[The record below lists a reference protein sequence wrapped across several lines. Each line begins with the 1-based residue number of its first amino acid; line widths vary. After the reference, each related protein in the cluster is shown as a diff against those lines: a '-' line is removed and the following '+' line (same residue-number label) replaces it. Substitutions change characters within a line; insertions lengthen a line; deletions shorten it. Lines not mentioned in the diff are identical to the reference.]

1 MVYEFLP
8 PRRSGILFQGGVIL
22 VMLLAGGYFFYRA
35 TLDQTG
41 LDFLLHMLIALVILA
56 PSPLLL
62 YRLYALLNAT
72 YTLRREGLMLRWGL
86 RREDIPLS
94 QIEWMRPAAELGFRL
109 PLPWLKWPGAI
120 LGTRQVGELGTVEF
134 LSANLA
140 RMILVATDKRV
151 YAISPA
157 ESNQF
162 LSQFS
167 QMSELG
173 SLVPLEAQSV
183 YPAVLLGR
191 VMEDR
196 LARILILAGF
206 GAGLLHLAAVVI
218 AIPGLDLVLWPGSSD
233 LAPAERMLLLP
244 VLNGMVWLFNLVLGI
259 FLYRRGG
266 DLKMA
271 AHLLWGN
278 AILIGILMLIVS
290 LLLIF

>member
-22 VMLLAGGYFFYRA
+22 VLLLAGGYFFYLA

-41 LDFLLHMLIALVILA
+41 LDFLLHMLVALVILA

-62 YRLYALLNAT
+62 YRLYALLNGT

-86 RREDIPLS
+86 RREDIPFS
-94 QIEWMRPAAELGFRL
+94 QIEWIRPAAELGFRL

-120 LGTRQVGELGTVEF
+120 LGIRQVGELGTVEF

-140 RMILVATDKRV
+140 QMILVATDKKI
-151 YAISPA
+151 YTISPA

-167 QMSELG
+167 QMNELG
-173 SLVPLEAQSV
+173 SLIPLEAQSV

-196 LARILILAGF
+196 LARIFILVGF
-206 GAGLLHLAAVVI
+206 GAGLLHLAAVAI
-218 AIPGLDLVLWPGSSD
+218 AVPGLDLILWPGSTD

-271 AHLLWGN
+271 AYLLWGN
-278 AILIGILMLIVS
+278 AILIGILMFIVS

>member
-8 PRRSGILFQGGVIL
+8 PRRNGILFQGGVIL

-173 SLVPLEAQSV
+173 SPVPLEAQSV

-218 AIPGLDLVLWPGSSD
+218 AIHGLDLVLWPGSSD

-244 VLNGMVWLFNLVLGI
+244 VLNGMVWLFNLILGI

-271 AHLLWGN
+271 AYLLWGN